1 MEYFCV
7 VKMNEHSRFRKDS
20 SMKVVPG
27 TFEAHNR
34 NCSHLVKAGNDD
46 VIIVDPPNGGLQ
58 KLTGPHTTVHF
69 LACDQ

>member
-7 VKMNEHSRFRKDS
+7 VKINEHSRFRKDS

-46 VIIVDPPNGGLQ
+46 VIIVDPPNGVSKNLPAHI
-58 KLTGPHTTVHF
+58 LLYTF
-69 LACDQ
+69 

>member
-7 VKMNEHSRFRKDS
+7 VKINEHSRFRKDS

-46 VIIVDPPNGGLQ
+46 DVIIVDPPNGVSKNLPAHI
-58 KLTGPHTTVHF
+58 LHF